1 MPGALPRFLDQ
12 VITFST
18 KGKTGAGEAGRHP
31 QPQQGALTPAQFLPC
46 GGTGCSPILPM
57 GQRAHRASRL
67 LKRGGKGQCIAGRS
81 LSHHWSSAFRMPP
94 IDSHSIFLLVAA
106 LVSVVGLIVLV
117 AVVKLNPVITLLVA
131 ALALAVATGMPMATV
146 IHSFEAG
153 VGGVLGHIAIIVA
166 LGTMLGKMMA
176 ESGASDRI
184 AYTLIRTFGEKNVPW
199 AMLTIALI
207 VGLPAFFQV
216 GFVLLVPILFT
227 VARRTNTSLVRAGLP
242 MVAGLSVMHGLV
254 PPHPATMLAVTSFH
268 ADVGRTIF
276 FALVVGIPTA
286 VIAGPLYAMLIAPH
300 IQLPDENPIADQLSR
315 HDQVTGR
322 EETRNLPGFGL
333 SVLTIVL
340 PIVLM
345 VAGSWADAFFAPG
358 AAANNALRL
367 AGNDDMALLVGTLFS
382 FVTLGRMRG
391 FSRET
396 ILRFST
402 ECLAP
407 TAAILLLI
415 GAGGGFGRVL
425 QDCGVSDAILAVA
438 LRAHVPLLVLAW
450 LVAALICLA
459 TGSSSVA
466 VSTAAGIVAPFAMHA
481 PGSHAELLVIATAAG
496 ALIFSHVND
505 SGFWLVKEYFNMS
518 VGQTL
523 KTWSVCE
530 TIIAV
535 MGLAFSALL
544 WRFT

>member
-1 MPGALPRFLDQ
+1 MP
-12 VITFST
+12 S
-18 KGKTGAGEAGRHP
+18 
-31 QPQQGALTPAQFLPC
+31 
-46 GGTGCSPILPM
+46 
-57 GQRAHRASRL
+57 
-67 LKRGGKGQCIAGRS
+67 
-81 LSHHWSSAFRMPP
+81 
-94 IDSHSIFLLVAA
+94 IDAHSIFLLVAA
-106 LVSVVGLIVLV
+106 FVSVVGLIVLI
-117 AVVKLNPVITLLVA
+117 AVVKLNPVITLLIT
-131 ALALAVATGMPMATV
+131 ALSLAVVAGMPMTSV
-146 IHSFEAG
+146 IHSFEMG

-184 AYTLIRTFGEKNVPW
+184 AYTLIRAFGEKNVPW
-199 AMLTIALI
+199 AMLAIALI

-227 VARRTNTSLVRAGLP
+227 VARRTNTSLVLAGLP
-242 MVAGLSVMHGLV
+242 MVAGLSVVHGLV

-268 ADVGRTIF
+268 ADTGRTIF
-276 FALVVGIPTA
+276 YALLVGVPTA

-300 IQLPDENPIADQLSR
+300 ISLADRNPMADQLTGHEQVTG
-315 HDQVTGR
+315 HDQVNGH
-322 EETRNLPGFGL
+322 EMPRNLPGFWL

-340 PIVLM
+340 PILLM
-345 VAGSWADAFFAPG
+345 LVGSWADAFFAPG
-358 AAANNALRL
+358 TTSNSALRL
-367 AGNDDMALLVGTLFS
+367 AGNDDMALLIGALFS
-382 FVTLGRMRG
+382 FVTLGVMRG

-407 TAAILLLI
+407 TAAITLLI

-425 QDCGVSDAILAVA
+425 QDCGVSNAIMAVG
-438 LRAHVPLLVLAW
+438 LGAHVPLLLLAW
-450 LVAALICLA
+450 LLAALIRIA
-459 TGSSSVA
+459 TGSSTVA
-466 VSTAAGIVAPFAMHA
+466 MTTVAGIVAPMALHQ

-523 KTWSVCE
+523 KTWSVSE

-535 MGLAFSALL
+535 MGLIFTALL